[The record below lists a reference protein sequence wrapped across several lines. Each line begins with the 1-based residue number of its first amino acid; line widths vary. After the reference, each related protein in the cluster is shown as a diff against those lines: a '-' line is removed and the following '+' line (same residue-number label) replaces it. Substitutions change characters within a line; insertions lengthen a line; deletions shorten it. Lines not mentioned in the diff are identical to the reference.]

1 MTKVKIRDL
10 VFGYDEQNL
19 IVDGLLLFYETPD
32 VLCVLGV
39 NGAGKST
46 LLQCLTGG
54 LKPASGSIS
63 INGAALGSYSTR
75 TLARLIVYI
84 PQTHVLSFGFSVLD
98 VVTMGRT
105 SRMDYIA
112 TPGPTDVHVAQEQL
126 AYLGISHLCDKPY
139 TEVSGGERQLVM
151 IAAALAQEPE
161 LLVLDEPTAH
171 LDFGNQYRFLR
182 LVQRLRERGVGVLMT
197 THVPDHALLLGC
209 TTAVMRDG
217 RIEAMGPAC
226 DVVTAERMA
235 ELYGIDV
242 CLGQVGDRR
251 LCIPGAIGDSD
262 GYDDSSNK

>member
-1 MTKVKIRDL
+1 MTKAKIRDL

-19 IVDGLLLFYETPD
+19 IVDGLSLFYETPD
-32 VLCVLGV
+32 VLCVLGA

-63 INGAALGSYSTR
+63 INGAALGSYSAR

-126 AYLGISHLCDKPY
+126 AYLGISHLCGKPY
-139 TEVSGGERQLVM
+139 TEISGGERQLVM
-151 IAAALAQEPE
+151 IAAALVQEPE

-171 LDFGNQYRFLR
+171 LDFGNQYRFL
-182 LVQRLRERGVGVLMT
+182 
-197 THVPDHALLLGC
+197 PPPC
-209 TTAVMRDG
+209 TAVAGAWGWRAHDYARARPCAAAG
-217 RIEAMGPAC
+217 
-226 DVVTAERMA
+226 
-235 ELYGIDV
+235 LH
-242 CLGQVGDRR
+242 DRR
-251 LCIPGAIGDSD
+251 HARRSYRGDGTGLRCCHSRTYGRAVRHRRVPASGGRPSPVHPRSD
-262 GYDDSSNK
+262 RGLRWV

>member
-19 IVDGLLLFYETPD
+19 IVDGLSLFYETPD
-32 VLCVLGV
+32 VLCVLGA

-63 INGAALGSYSTR
+63 INGAALGSYSAR

-105 SRMDYIA
+105 LRMDYIA
-112 TPGPTDVHVAQEQL
+112 TPGSTDAHVAQEQL
-126 AYLGISHLCDKPY
+126 AYLGISHLCGKPY

-151 IAAALAQEPE
+151 NCS
-161 LLVLDEPTAH
+161 
-171 LDFGNQYRFLR
+171 GS
-182 LVQRLRERGVGVLMT
+182 G
-197 THVPDHALLLGC
+197 
-209 TTAVMRDG
+209 
-217 RIEAMGPAC
+217 
-226 DVVTAERMA
+226 
-235 ELYGIDV
+235 
-242 CLGQVGDRR
+242 
-251 LCIPGAIGDSD
+251 PGARAARPRRTHGSPRLWKPVPVSPSALYS
-262 GYDDSSNK
+262 GCGSVGLACS